1 MKYDFNE
8 VRSMLDQGVKVDD
21 LCDAFAN
28 EVNRVT
34 AEIEAEKR
42 SEKRYKT
49 LLSDITEEWNTL
61 IDLVCEERNVPQK
74 SAQLLH
80 VNETM
85 LNNILIGMAT
95 GISAINEAIAPTI
108 ELISNELSKTV
119 EKGKNEAK
127 SIAGSTFEQV
137 IADFLNDK

>member
-49 LLSDITEEWNTL
+49 LLSDITEEWNAL
-61 IDLVCEERNVPQK
+61 IDLVCEERNVLQK